1 MSTLQEKIQSLLKEG
16 AEGSLKDSF
25 AGGSDAASDT
35 AKIKAGTS
43 KKSDEDTT
51 LTDPAK
57 ASKED
62 PAASADNAKIKAG
75 QSKKSSEGTKLKEH
89 MEALFDGED
98 LSESFQ
104 EKAATIFEAAVE
116 FAAEEKIQEASEAYH
131 TQLSEAIDAVKGELV
146 EQIDGYLNDIV
157 ESWHK
162 DNAVALESGMKVE
175 MMESFM
181 SGMKDLF
188 ESHYVEIPEDKLD
201 VVQEQAHK
209 IDAMKLQLESLQKET
224 DNSLAENVL
233 MKCNATVA
241 KLSEGLTAVDSEK
254 LANLSEGIEFS
265 SDEEFA
271 TKVQALKESYFRKE
285 SKDAKT
291 EIVEQSQ
298 EKQTVVESH
307 SEVDAVLKAMKQT
320 RINLF

>member
-1 MSTLQEKIQSLLKEG
+1 MNLSEKIQALLSEG
-16 AEGSLKDSF
+16 TEGKLKDSF
-25 AGGSDAASDT
+25 AGGSDAAADT
-35 AKIKAGTS
+35 AKIKAGQS

-51 LTDPAK
+51 ITDPAK
-57 ASKED
+57 EAKAD
-62 PAASADNAKIKAG
+62 PAAEADNTKIKAG
-75 QSKKSSEGTKLKEH
+75 QSKKSSEPTKLKEH

-98 LSESFQ
+98 LSEAFQ
-104 EKAATIFEAAVE
+104 EKALTIFEAAVE
-116 FAAEEKIQEASEAYH
+116 FASEEKIQEAADKYH
-131 TQLSEAIDAVKGELV
+131 TQLSEAIEEVKGELV

-162 DNAVALESGMKVE
+162 DNAVALESGLKIE

-201 VVQEQAHK
+201 VVQEQAET
-209 IDAMKLQLESLQKET
+209 IDAMKLQLEALQKTT
-224 DNSLAENVL
+224 DKALAETT
-233 MKCNATVA
+233 MIKCNATVA
-241 KLSEGLTAVDSEK
+241 KLSEGLTVVDSEK
-254 LANLSEGIEFS
+254 LAALAEGVEFS

-271 TKVQALKESYFRKE
+271 TKVHALKESYFRKD

-307 SEVDAVLKAMKQT
+307 GEVEAVLKAMQQK

>member
-1 MSTLQEKIQSLLKEG
+1 
-16 AEGSLKDSF
+16 
-25 AGGSDAASDT
+25 
-35 AKIKAGTS
+35 
-43 KKSDEDTT
+43 
-51 LTDPAK
+51 
-57 ASKED
+57 
-62 PAASADNAKIKAG
+62 
-75 QSKKSSEGTKLKEH
+75 
-89 MEALFDGED
+89 
-98 LSESFQ
+98 
-104 EKAATIFEAAVE
+104 
-116 FAAEEKIQEASEAYH
+116 
-131 TQLSEAIDAVKGELV
+131 
-146 EQIDGYLNDIV
+146 
-157 ESWHK
+157 
-162 DNAVALESGMKVE
+162 
-175 MMESFM
+175 M

-224 DNSLAENVL
+224 DKALAENVL

-271 TKVQALKESYFRKE
+271 SKTLALKESYFRKT
-285 SKDAKT
+285 SAKT